1 MIDYAEQYIKYGIKV
16 TCTCHAYEHVVEY
29 IYHSQ
34 VGAVDIDS
42 GWSTGYNN
50 FIFNTDKY
58 PNATEM
64 VCI

>member
-1 MIDYAEQYIKYGIKV
+1 M
-16 TCTCHAYEHVVEY
+16 
-29 IYHSQ
+29 
-34 VGAVDIDS
+34 DIDS

-64 VCI
+64 VGTVFLFSSLLGLTSYYNMVTLLNFGTRCNKV

>member
-1 MIDYAEQYIKYGIKV
+1 MCVNICPNVLLYW
-16 TCTCHAYEHVVEY
+16 
-29 IYHSQ
+29 Q

-42 GWSTGYNN
+42 GWSTGYND

-64 VCI
+64 VG